1 MRLSKVIERLYLK
14 VFVGIVVTPH
24 ETVVSVALMKGS
36 EVVQS
41 KKETFETTAVSEAMV
56 NFIQNNLS
64 ETPLYYIACLNPA
77 QSQGVIPVCNEK
89 EAAAYTDLS
98 TALTLCHKNGWMLY
112 SSKPEV
118 DTLQRRYRSFGLD
131 FIFSPFVV
139 LEHFF
144 ADKVSTEA
152 ALYVLVQESQL
163 SIAVFEEGRVL
174 FGEHAHVEAEEAL
187 PEEDEETH
195 ISFDFEGEGLGEGI
209 HLDDIDAIDDLEGLD
224 DLGSIEDLDA
234 IEDIDEF
241 AEEIS
246 DFTEEQG
253 EGAGAESEDS
263 LEAFGIDYKR
273 FETIQRA
280 LQRFYGDERY
290 ENKFVETVYIADG
303 FGVSDDM
310 KRFLEEELFLKVV
323 IRHIDLAGEVVKL
336 AKREA
341 DHAV

>member
-24 ETVVSVALMKGS
+24 ETAVSVALTKGN

-56 NFIQNNLS
+56 NFIESNLS

-77 QSQGVIPVCNEK
+77 ESQGAIPVCSEK
-89 EAAAYTDLS
+89 EAEAYTDLS
-98 TALTLCHKNGWMLY
+98 TALTLCHDKGWMLY
-112 SSKPEV
+112 TSKPEV
-118 DTLQRRYRSFGLD
+118 DALQRRYRSFGVD

-139 LEHFF
+139 MEHFF
-144 ADKVSTEA
+144 ADKVNAEA
-152 ALYVLVQESQL
+152 SLYVLVQESQL
-163 SIAVFEEGRVL
+163 SIAVFEEGRLL
-174 FGEHAHVEAEEAL
+174 FGDHAHVETEEVL
-187 PEEDEETH
+187 PEEETH

-246 DFTEEQG
+246 DFREQHG
-253 EGAGAESEDS
+253 EDADAHGGDA

-280 LQRFYGDERY
+280 LQRFYGEERY
-290 ENKFVETVYIADG
+290 ENKFVENVYIADA

-310 KRFLEEELFLKVV
+310 KRYLEEELFLKVV

-341 DHAV
+341 EHAV